1 MKRDKKE
8 TEFATDLPTKQS
20 FSSGADSSNIKKPN
34 ERAEHTETPRP
45 PGDVR
50 NSKQSKSTSL

>member
-1 MKRDKKE
+1 MKRDKKD
-8 TEFATDLPTKQS
+8 TEFATDETIKQS

-34 ERAEHTETPRP
+34 ERNGHTEPARP

>member
-1 MKRDKKE
+1 MKRNKKD

-20 FSSGADSSNIKKPN
+20 FSSGADSRNINKPN
-34 ERAEHTETPRP
+34 ERDGHTEPARP